1 MKKTRLFILSIVLL
15 TGCNNKTPPKPP
27 NNLNFID
34 SYKNELKTPEKVIS
48 NRKELIYALD
58 YMAFY
63 KIKDKVSYYISDSFI
78 ASIANSI
85 KPLAHQISLT
95 ITPII

>member
-34 SYKNELKTPEKVIS
+34 SYKNVVEKPERVIS
-48 NRKELIYALD
+48 N
-58 YMAFY
+58 
-63 KIKDKVSYYISDSFI
+63 
-78 ASIANSI
+78 
-85 KPLAHQISLT
+85 
-95 ITPII
+95 